1 MSKHYIGL
9 GKCSHL
15 YLFILGD
22 AIFKCLRD
30 CLFNFTAFDPSSKFG
45 LFGFQPILSDHS
57 LISNIY
63 IYLSYI
69 IFGLL
74 FYYISNKKIIRGKKL
89 IEIERTSVS
98 TNLIYDDKSKIT
110 KKKILLLI
118 LASFI
123 IVFHADIIKMLY
135 LFDISA
141 FDLWPCD
148 ILFISLFMRFYY
160 VTNIYKH
167 QKLAILFI
175 LTTCLI
181 LLIISTFFPYNDK
194 SNSNA
199 YETIKDLTTSYFFF
213 IPILMGFL
221 LISCITAFG
230 RVLSKKLMDKK
241 FISPYLI
248 IIITGIVGF
257 ILNLILLIITTNSK
271 CDYSNEFLSSFCPVK
286 NDNGNNYHDNIN
298 VYFSNLNNRLNGNK
312 IGSEDEDGTMSPRTQ
327 FFVEIFATYPFYL
340 IVSFLEF
347 ICEIFTIYY
356 LNPLYLLIRDNLY
369 YGISRIIKIFH
380 SNYSEHISLLQ
391 FLLLEIAEISSLI
404 GYAIYLEIIELR
416 FYGFDVNL
424 KRNIISRGDL
434 DICNTLK
441 DIEIDSDDEDD
452 DEEEKKD
459 KIIEM
464 IAKD

>member
-1 MSKHYIGL
+1 
-9 GKCSHL
+9 
-15 YLFILGD
+15 
-22 AIFKCLRD
+22 
-30 CLFNFTAFDPSSKFG
+30 
-45 LFGFQPILSDHS
+45 
-57 LISNIY
+57 
-63 IYLSYI
+63 
-69 IFGLL
+69 
-74 FYYISNKKIIRGKKL
+74 
-89 IEIERTSVS
+89 
-98 TNLIYDDKSKIT
+98 
-110 KKKILLLI
+110 
-118 LASFI
+118 
-123 IVFHADIIKMLY
+123 
-135 LFDISA
+135 
-141 FDLWPCD
+141 
-148 ILFISLFMRFYY
+148 
-160 VTNIYKH
+160 
-167 QKLAILFI
+167 
-175 LTTCLI
+175 
-181 LLIISTFFPYNDK
+181 
-194 SNSNA
+194 
-199 YETIKDLTTSYFFF
+199 
-213 IPILMGFL
+213 MGFL

-312 IGSEDEDGTMSPRTQ
+312 IGSEDEDETMSPRTQ

-380 SNYSEHISLLQ
+380 SNYSEYISLLQ